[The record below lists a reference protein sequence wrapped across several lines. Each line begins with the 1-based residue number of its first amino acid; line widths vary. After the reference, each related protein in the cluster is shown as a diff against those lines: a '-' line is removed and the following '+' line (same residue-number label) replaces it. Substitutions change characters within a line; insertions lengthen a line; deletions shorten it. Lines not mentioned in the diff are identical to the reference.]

1 MSDNRYA
8 DTWCGQFVILMNLW
22 TLLAITACVQ
32 DGFMIDLFVL
42 CVLCNANYLPATALV
57 VIDMRT
63 PFISYNDS

>member
-1 MSDNRYA
+1 M
-8 DTWCGQFVILMNLW
+8 ILMNLW